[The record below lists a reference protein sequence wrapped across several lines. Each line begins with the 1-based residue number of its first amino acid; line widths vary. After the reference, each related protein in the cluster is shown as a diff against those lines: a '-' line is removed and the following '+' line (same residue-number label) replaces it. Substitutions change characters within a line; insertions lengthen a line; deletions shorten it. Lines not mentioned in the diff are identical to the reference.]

1 MTQNLTSISGGRTF
15 IEEAFAII
23 RHCVLCVKKLLT
35 SYQPKAYEKMK
46 NWWVDHAGCSSATQI
61 SHRDVI
67 LQVCYEQKNVLILK
81 EVFSLT

>member
-1 MTQNLTSISGGRTF
+1 MTQNITSISDGRTL

-35 SYQPKAYEKMK
+35 SYQPKAYENIK

-67 LQVCYEQKNVLILK
+67 LQVCYEHKKCTDLK
-81 EVFSLT
+81 EGL